1 MPLID
6 VYTLQIYR
14 FRALDADDCETS
26 GRKVRT
32 DFPEFHWVLFQ
43 DAMALMHDHVQV
55 ISLLLCT
62 AKFDFSRHTAKLL
75 QMAFRGSM
83 LNEQHL
89 GPSSSQSFLIQ
100 TT

>member
-1 MPLID
+1 MPLTD
-6 VYTLQIYR
+6 VHTLLTYR

-26 GRKVRT
+26 GKKVRT

-75 QMAFRGSM
+75 LIASRGSM

-89 GPSSSQSFLIQ
+89 GPSSSHSFRIQ
-100 TT
+100 PP

>member
-6 VYTLQIYR
+6 VYTLLTYR

-43 DAMALMHDHVQV
+43 DAMALMHDHVQI
-55 ISLLLCT
+55 ISLLLGT

-75 QMAFRGSM
+75 PIAFRGDM
-83 LNEQHL
+83 LNV
-89 GPSSSQSFLIQ
+89 
-100 TT
+100 